1 MRILVALSM
10 ASMAVACTTPAMETP
25 QDPPK
30 VMGDGVC
37 DASGLQGHIG
47 HKATAES
54 GAILL
59 NESGAAK
66 LRWIP
71 PDSAVTMDYRKDR
84 LNVSYDRE
92 MTITKISCG

>member
-1 MRILVALSM
+1 MRILVAMSM
-10 ASMAVACTTPAMETP
+10 ASMAVACTTPAMDTP
-25 QDPPK
+25 QDQPK

-37 DASGLQGHIG
+37 DASGLQEHIG

-71 PDSAVTMDYRKDR
+71 PDSMITMDYRKDR

-92 MTITKISCG
+92 MTITKITCG